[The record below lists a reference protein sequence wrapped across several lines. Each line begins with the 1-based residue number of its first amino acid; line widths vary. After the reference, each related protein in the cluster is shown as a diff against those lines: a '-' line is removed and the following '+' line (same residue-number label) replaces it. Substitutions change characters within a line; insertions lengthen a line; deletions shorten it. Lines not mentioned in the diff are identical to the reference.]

1 MEQKNNV
8 DMTSD
13 AVVGSVYRDVKR
25 VQLHMAKL
33 GLNFSQQV
41 SYVTVL
47 LVNALMIPPAL
58 KKEYILTIVEKLECA
73 IDTAGY
79 DVKSIKQ

>member
-1 MEQKNNV
+1 MEQINNV

-25 VQLHMAKL
+25 VRHHMAKL
-33 GLNFSQQV
+33 GLNLSQQV

-58 KKEYILTIVEKLECA
+58 KKVFMQTIIEKLECA
-73 IDTAGY
+73 IDTA
-79 DVKSIKQ
+79 DFDTKSIKQ